1 MLIKENGKIK
11 YIKDKDDE
19 PVKVIDLITE
29 IYNLIKLLSENDI
42 NEEYFSIKPSLMIVI
57 FNISY
62 YETTN
67 SRHRAISFLDI
78 AKASL
83 NDIERKLLDC
93 ERFEYISNEYT
104 YIIRDRI
111 RTIEKMIDNL
121 KKQRIIK

>member
-42 NEEYFSIKPSLMIVI
+42 NEEYFWIKQSLITVI

-67 SRHRAISFLDI
+67 SRHKAIYFLDI
-78 AKASL
+78 AKSSL
-83 NDIERKLLDC
+83 NDIEYNLLDGNG
-93 ERFEYISNEYT
+93 FDSISNKYT
-104 YIIRDRI
+104 YIISNKI
-111 RTIEKMIDNL
+111 RSIEKMIDKL
-121 KKQRIIK
+121 KKQQPNS

>member
-42 NEEYFSIKPSLMIVI
+42 NEEYFWIKQSLMTVI
-57 FNISY
+57 FNISH

-78 AKASL
+78 AKVSL

>member
-42 NEEYFSIKPSLMIVI
+42 NEEYFWIKQSLMTII

-67 SRHRAISFLDI
+67 SRHKAIYFLDI
-78 AKASL
+78 
-83 NDIERKLLDC
+83 IY
-93 ERFEYISNEYT
+93 YIN
-104 YIIRDRI
+104 
-111 RTIEKMIDNL
+111 
-121 KKQRIIK
+121 

>member
-42 NEEYFSIKPSLMIVI
+42 NEEYFWIKQSLMTVI

-78 AKASL
+78 AKVSL

>member
-42 NEEYFSIKPSLMIVI
+42 NEEYFWIKQSLMIVI

-78 AKASL
+78 AKVSL

>member
-29 IYNLIKLLSENDI
+29 IYNFIKLLSENDI
-42 NEEYFSIKPSLMIVI
+42 NEEYFWIKQSLMTVI

-67 SRHRAISFLDI
+67 SRHKAISFLDI
-78 AKASL
+78 AKTSL
-83 NDIERKLLDC
+83 NDIENKLLDC
-93 ERFEYISNEYT
+93 NRFEYISNKYT
-104 YIIRDRI
+104 YIISNQI
-111 RTIEKMIDNL
+111 RSIEKKIDNL